1 MDNVQPM
8 DGLDFLSLAVTAV
21 VSYLVLFLLTKLVGN
36 KQISQMT
43 MFDYISGI
51 SVGSIAAEMAT
62 EPESP
67 LRPLTGMVVYGLLAW
82 GIALWTNK
90 SLAARRAFTGKPL
103 ILYDGGTLYREHL
116 KRAKLDLSEFLTL
129 CRAGGW
135 FDLSQLE
142 TVVFEHNG
150 NLSFLPREAYR
161 AAQPTDLS
169 LSPKQSVLM
178 TPVIMDGEVLPE
190 NLRSVGKD
198 EVWLT
203 RKLREQG
210 YSSLAEVKYAV
221 LETSGQLSILPWSAQ
236 KPPTAAQLGRDV
248 KDDVTLPVVL
258 INDGRVLTDN
268 LRRCGKDSAWLRDA
282 LRREHLQKP
291 EEAFLLTLDEQG
303 ATVCIRKKEDR
314 P

>member
-62 EPESP
+62 APESP
-67 LRPLTGMVVYGLLAW
+67 LRPLTGKVVYGLLAW
-82 GIALWTNK
+82 GVALWTNK

-103 ILYDGGTLYREHL
+103 ILYDGGTLYRAHL

-142 TVVFEHNG
+142 TVVFEHTG
-150 NLSFLPREAYR
+150 NLSYLPREAYR
-161 AAQPTDLS
+161 AAQ
-169 LSPKQSVLM
+169 
-178 TPVIMDGEVLPE
+178 
-190 NLRSVGKD
+190 
-198 EVWLT
+198 
-203 RKLREQG
+203 
-210 YSSLAEVKYAV
+210 A
-221 LETSGQLSILPWSAQ
+221 
-236 KPPTAAQLGRDV
+236 GRDGRAV
-248 KDDVTLPVVL
+248 RQR
-258 INDGRVLTDN
+258 IARGFYGRVAGAGHED
-268 LRRCGKDSAWLRDA
+268 
-282 LRREHLQKP
+282 P
-291 EEAFLLTLDEQG
+291 EEGYDVVTTLELDLQDV
-303 ATVCIRKKEDR
+303 AD
-314 P
+314 

>member
-1 MDNVQPM
+1 
-8 DGLDFLSLAVTAV
+8 
-21 VSYLVLFLLTKLVGN
+21 
-36 KQISQMT
+36 MT

-103 ILYDGGTLYREHL
+103 ILYDGGKLYREHL

-210 YSSLAEVKYAV
+210 YSAFGEVFLALCDGSGEAPQLYPIETKKRRGKTANNEQAALPRGAPSGLVLVFKFEVVEADDVAV
-221 LETSGQLSILPWSAQ
+221 LNAHLLKAGKEAALAQ
-236 KPPTAAQLGRDV
+236 HLVEIHPALVVGEVDV
-248 KDDVTLPVVL
+248 RHQSL
-258 INDGRVLTDN
+258 
-268 LRRCGKDSAWLRDA
+268 
-282 LRREHLQKP
+282 EHGP
-291 EEAFLLTLDEQG
+291 STM
-303 ATVCIRKKEDR
+303 
-314 P
+314 

>member
-82 GIALWTNK
+82 GVALWTNK

-116 KRAKLDLSEFLTL
+116 KRAKL
-129 CRAGGW
+129 
-135 FDLSQLE
+135 
-142 TVVFEHNG
+142 VFEHNG

-203 RKLREQG
+203 RKLRELG
-210 YSSLAEVKYAV
+210 YSAFGEVFLALCDGSGAAPQLYPI
-221 LETSGQLSILPWSAQ
+221 ETKKTP
-236 KPPTAAQLGRDV
+236 RE
-248 KDDVTLPVVL
+248 
-258 INDGRVLTDN
+258 DG
-268 LRRCGKDSAWLRDA
+268 K
-282 LRREHLQKP
+282 
-291 EEAFLLTLDEQG
+291 
-303 ATVCIRKKEDR
+303 
-314 P
+314 

>member
-67 LRPLTGMVVYGLLAW
+67 MRPLTGMVVYGLLAW
-82 GIALWTNK
+82 GVTLWTNK

-142 TVVFEHNG
+142 T
-150 NLSFLPREAYR
+150 S
-161 AAQPTDLS
+161 S
-169 LSPKQSVLM
+169 LS
-178 TPVIMDGEVLPE
+178 T
-190 NLRSVGKD
+190 
-198 EVWLT
+198 T
-203 RKLREQG
+203 
-210 YSSLAEVKYAV
+210 
-221 LETSGQLSILPWSAQ
+221 ET
-236 KPPTAAQLGRDV
+236 
-248 KDDVTLPVVL
+248 
-258 INDGRVLTDN
+258 
-268 LRRCGKDSAWLRDA
+268 
-282 LRREHLQKP
+282 
-291 EEAFLLTLDEQG
+291 
-303 ATVCIRKKEDR
+303 
-314 P
+314 

>member
-67 LRPLTGMVVYGLLAW
+67 MRPLTGMVVYGLLAW
-82 GIALWTNK
+82 GVTLWTNK

-190 NLRSVGKD
+190 NLRGPSARTRSGSRGSCASRAILPSGRSSLPSATEAARPHSFIRSRRRKRRGKTANN
-198 EVWLT
+198 EQAAL
-203 RKLREQG
+203 LRERR
-210 YSSLAEVKYAV
+210 LA
-221 LETSGQLSILPWSAQ
+221 
-236 KPPTAAQLGRDV
+236 
-248 KDDVTLPVVL
+248 
-258 INDGRVLTDN
+258 
-268 LRRCGKDSAWLRDA
+268 
-282 LRREHLQKP
+282 
-291 EEAFLLTLDEQG
+291 
-303 ATVCIRKKEDR
+303 
-314 P
+314 

>member
-8 DGLDFLSLAVTAV
+8 DGHDFLSLAVTAV

-103 ILYDGGTLYREHL
+103 ILYDGGKLYREHL

-150 NLSFLPREAYR
+150 
-161 AAQPTDLS
+161 
-169 LSPKQSVLM
+169 K
-178 TPVIMDGEVLPE
+178 PE
-190 NLRSVGKD
+190 LFCPGR
-198 EVWLT
+198 
-203 RKLREQG
+203 
-210 YSSLAEVKYAV
+210 
-221 LETSGQLSILPWSAQ
+221 
-236 KPPTAAQLGRDV
+236 PTAPRSR
-248 KDDVTLPVVL
+248 P
-258 INDGRVLTDN
+258 IFRS
-268 LRRCGKDSAWLRDA
+268 RRSRACS
-282 LRREHLQKP
+282 
-291 EEAFLLTLDEQG
+291 
-303 ATVCIRKKEDR
+303 
-314 P
+314 

>member
-8 DGLDFLSLAVTAV
+8 DGHDFLSLAVTAV

-82 GIALWTNK
+82 GVALWTNK

-103 ILYDGGTLYREHL
+103 ILYDGGTLY
-116 KRAKLDLSEFLTL
+116 
-129 CRAGGW
+129 RAGGW

-210 YSSLAEVKYAV
+210 YSAFGEVFLALCDGSGEAPQLYPI
-221 LETSGQLSILPWSAQ
+221 ETKKTP
-236 KPPTAAQLGRDV
+236 RE
-248 KDDVTLPVVL
+248 
-258 INDGRVLTDN
+258 DG
-268 LRRCGKDSAWLRDA
+268 K
-282 LRREHLQKP
+282 
-291 EEAFLLTLDEQG
+291 
-303 ATVCIRKKEDR
+303 
-314 P
+314 

>member
-67 LRPLTGMVVYGLLAW
+67 MRPLTGMVVYGLLAW
-82 GIALWTNK
+82 GIALWTNR

-150 NLSFLPREAYR
+150 NLSFLAQGGLPRR
-161 AAQPTDLS
+161 AAD
-169 LSPKQSVLM
+169 
-178 TPVIMDGEVLPE
+178 
-190 NLRSVGKD
+190 RSFA
-198 EVWLT
+198 
-203 RKLREQG
+203 
-210 YSSLAEVKYAV
+210 LAEAERAHDAGHYGRRGAAGESAV
-221 LETSGQLSILPWSAQ
+221 RRQGRGLAHAE
-236 KPPTAAQLGRDV
+236 AARAGLFCLRGGI
-248 KDDVTLPVVL
+248 PCP
-258 INDGRVLTDN
+258 
-268 LRRCGKDSAWLRDA
+268 LRRKRRGPAALSDRDEKNA
-282 LRREHLQKP
+282 EGRRQITNRRRSR
-291 EEAFLLTLDEQG
+291 EERRLA
-303 ATVCIRKKEDR
+303 
-314 P
+314 

>member
-82 GIALWTNK
+82 GVALWTNK
-90 SLAARRAFTGKPL
+90 SLA
-103 ILYDGGTLYREHL
+103 
-116 KRAKLDLSEFLTL
+116 
-129 CRAGGW
+129 AGGW

-210 YSSLAEVKYAV
+210 YSAFGEVFLALCDGSGEAPQLYPI
-221 LETSGQLSILPWSAQ
+221 ETKKTP
-236 KPPTAAQLGRDV
+236 RE
-248 KDDVTLPVVL
+248 
-258 INDGRVLTDN
+258 DG
-268 LRRCGKDSAWLRDA
+268 K
-282 LRREHLQKP
+282 
-291 EEAFLLTLDEQG
+291 
-303 ATVCIRKKEDR
+303 
-314 P
+314 

>member
-1 MDNVQPM
+1 MTNCPITSLLISVELFGA
-8 DGLDFLSLAVTAV
+8 DGLLCYAV
-21 VSYLVLFLLTKLVGN
+21 VCAVSYVCSGYRGLYS
-36 KQISQMT
+36 SQT
-43 MFDYISGI
+43 
-51 SVGSIAAEMAT
+51 
-62 EPESP
+62 
-67 LRPLTGMVVYGLLAW
+67 
-82 GIALWTNK
+82 
-90 SLAARRAFTGKPL
+90 
-103 ILYDGGTLYREHL
+103 ILYSKL
-116 KRAKLDLSEFLTL
+116 RAKLDLSEFLTL

-210 YSSLAEVKYAV
+210 YSAFGEVFLALCDGSGEAPQLYPI
-221 LETSGQLSILPWSAQ
+221 ETKKTP
-236 KPPTAAQLGRDV
+236 RE
-248 KDDVTLPVVL
+248 
-258 INDGRVLTDN
+258 DG
-268 LRRCGKDSAWLRDA
+268 K
-282 LRREHLQKP
+282 
-291 EEAFLLTLDEQG
+291 
-303 ATVCIRKKEDR
+303 
-314 P
+314 

>member
-1 MDNVQPM
+1 MHRLIAPRSRLIERRHGNDRSHPFANLV
-8 DGLDFLSLAVTAV
+8 DGFSHDSL
-21 VSYLVLFLLTKLVGN
+21 LIP
-36 KQISQMT
+36 QI
-43 MFDYISGI
+43 
-51 SVGSIAAEMAT
+51 
-62 EPESP
+62 
-67 LRPLTGMVVYGLLAW
+67 
-82 GIALWTNK
+82 
-90 SLAARRAFTGKPL
+90 RA
-103 ILYDGGTLYREHL
+103 D
-116 KRAKLDLSEFLTL
+116 FLTL

-210 YSSLAEVKYAV
+210 YSAFGEVFLALCDGSGEAPQLYPI
-221 LETSGQLSILPWSAQ
+221 ETKKTP
-236 KPPTAAQLGRDV
+236 RE
-248 KDDVTLPVVL
+248 
-258 INDGRVLTDN
+258 DG
-268 LRRCGKDSAWLRDA
+268 K
-282 LRREHLQKP
+282 
-291 EEAFLLTLDEQG
+291 
-303 ATVCIRKKEDR
+303 
-314 P
+314 